1 MNLRMIPSAL
11 IFIGLV
17 NPVFASSVDDTSTQD
32 LQHLLSDIRQELDKR
47 GVSSETKEQRLEQA
61 ESRIKKLVNRGS
73 WRNAVIGAV
82 VAGAVTAHPAG
93 LLLGGVAG
101 SMSGKS
107 KRYENAEE
115 KFAEVEQEIIV
126 DEDDF
131 LTEGEVRLASF
142 SGESDEIP
150 LDQVDE
156 YVAKKY
162 GLIGEEGDSGEMI
175 ADGEAGNVEPM
186 QNDLLPQ
193 FETSGDVLAQ
203 DSGYQKVTVAN
214 AQGVDAQQMQQA
226 QKSAPV
232 RNQSFEL
239 ESCYGRSAGDRK
251 SRENLP
257 HCFYM
262 MY

>member
-1 MNLRMIPSAL
+1 MKLLSRFS
-11 IFIGLV
+11 
-17 NPVFASSVDDTSTQD
+17 VFTCLLLWGTAAHSDIYENSTQE
-32 LQHLLSDIRQELDKR
+32 LQLMLNNIEHELQARGATLEAKQE
-47 GVSSETKEQRLEQA
+47 
-61 ESRIKKLVNRGS
+61 RIKKSQSNLSKIVVKDS
-73 WRNAVIGAV
+73 WKNAAIGAV
-82 VAGAVTAHPAG
+82 IAAAVTAHPAG
-93 LLLGGVAG
+93 LVIGGLAG
-101 SMSGKS
+101 GMVGKS
-107 KRYENAEE
+107 KKYEEAEE
-115 KFAEVEQEIIV
+115 ALAEIEHHIIV

-131 LTEGEVRLASF
+131 LTEGEVRLATF
-142 SGESDEIP
+142 SGGGDIP
-150 LDQVDE
+150 IKKVE
-156 YVAKKY
+156 EHIAKKY

-193 FETSGDVLAQ
+193 FETGGDVLAQ

-232 RNQSFEL
+232 RNQSVEL